1 MKKINVELGVG
12 LFVIMGLLCLGY
24 LSVKLGK
31 MEVLGSRGYEVIG
44 VFSNCGGVR
53 AESLVRIAGV
63 QVGRVKSITLD
74 GDQARVTMVVNDD
87 VRIPADSIAS
97 IKTQGLIGEK
107 FIELTLGAD
116 EADLQPGQRIRDT
129 QPPVDLE
136 ALIAKYVFGK
146 V

>member
-1 MKKINVELGVG
+1 MKKINAELAVG
-12 LFVIMGLLCLGY
+12 IFVIVGILCLGY

-31 MEVLGSRGYEVIG
+31 MEVLGTRGYEVFG
-44 VFSNCGGVR
+44 VFSNCGGIR
-53 AESLVRIAGV
+53 AGSVVSIAGV
-63 QVGRVKSITLD
+63 QVGRVKSIALE
-74 GDQARVTMVVNDD
+74 GDQARVTIVVNND
-87 VRIPADSIAS
+87 VKIPADSIAA

-116 EADLQPGQRIRDT
+116 EASLQPGQRIRDT

-136 ALIAKYVFGK
+136 ALIAKYAFGK

>member
-1 MKKINVELGVG
+1 MKKINAELAVG
-12 LFVIMGLLCLGY
+12 LFVIAGIACLGY

-31 MEVLGSRGYEVIG
+31 MEVLGSRGYEVVG

-53 AESLVRIAGV
+53 AESAVRIAGV

-87 VRIPADSIAS
+87 VTIPTDSIAS

-107 FIELTLGAD
+107 FVELTLGAD
-116 EADLQPGQRIRDT
+116 EADLQPGQRIRET
-129 QPPVDLE
+129 QSPVDLE
-136 ALIAKYVFGK
+136 ALIARYAFGK